1 MNNLMY
7 TYSRG
12 PKREGEGKMED
23 GNWKEKREGKGKG
36 RERANGK

>member
-1 MNNLMY
+1 MNNLTY
-7 TYSRG
+7 TSSRG
-12 PKREGEGKMED
+12 PKREGEGKMDD